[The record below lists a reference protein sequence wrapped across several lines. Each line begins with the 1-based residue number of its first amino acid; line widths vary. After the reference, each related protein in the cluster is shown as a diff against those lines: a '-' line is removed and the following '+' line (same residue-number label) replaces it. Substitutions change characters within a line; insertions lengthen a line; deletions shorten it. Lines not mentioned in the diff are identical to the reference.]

1 MCVRSQ
7 AQFQQLVA
15 GGIFYLSRLSLLLI
29 VIGLS
34 RATSAQS
41 LPSSPTPQDFV
52 TSLLRQSSA
61 TEIAEVLD
69 ANPALVTP
77 LLWKM
82 VSDKAAWS
90 YYEQSPDR
98 AIALHQTALLVA
110 ERLPNKRYLAQ
121 THYNLGRTYSGTGKM
136 REAIAAYLASKD
148 AFDMAGFPRDGIYLL
163 SDLGALYFNLEQY
176 AQARQCAEQS
186 LTLAKALQHSSAPA
200 ALWPDDYGIA
210 GASSLLGALEW
221 RAGKH
226 EQAIAYLKDATGKY
240 LRLTKAGLKLG
251 YQIAD
256 SLAETG
262 RVYRDMGENATA
274 LTFLQQALL
283 LAHKLP
289 QPDLANG
296 ILNSI
301 GGLYLEQEDYD
312 QAEPYFQQA
321 LRSYQR
327 SGNQPEAAGVILN
340 LGVTAQRRGN
350 FSSALEFFQ
359 QALQQATRL
368 GNQDVMIAAGE
379 GLGVIYRE
387 QGNYAA
393 AWQVLEQS
401 LALAKTLQD
410 KMREAELLWRMAEV
424 HLARGAFTQAA
435 ELAAQARQ
443 IALQQRLPKLSYL
456 TAVTLGQVYLRL
468 KKIPEALEIL
478 NEATRQL
485 EALRTRVAGQVQERQ
500 LFFVNKVAAYHLQI
514 ELLLQKG
521 KTLDALQAA
530 ERAKA
535 RVLFDAL
542 QRGSEP
548 VDEQFLAGCKPPTLH
563 PTELGRL
570 VSPKSALL
578 IYTVTPEQTFLFVL
592 KNAAT
597 APEIHTFV
605 IPITAQELRNRARL
619 FHQQI
624 AERRPAFAAESREL
638 YRLLFMPTSAVLRGV
653 EELCIIPDDGLWE
666 VPFQA
671 LQTSTG
677 RYVVEDYA
685 VRYAPSLSV
694 LTALANQPQS
704 QSPTSLL
711 AFGNPATR
719 NDSSPPFAPLPE
731 AEKEVVAIG
740 KLFGSAQIFTSVA
753 ATESRFKA
761 LAARHGILH
770 LATHGVLNNRQP
782 LDSYLL
788 LSNPDGNEDG
798 KLTAREIMQ
807 NKLNA
812 RLVVLSACETAQGHI
827 RAGEG
832 VVGLSWAF
840 FLAGC
845 RTLVVSQWQ
854 VHSAS
859 TADLMVSFFAQRQ
872 RQRQNAE
879 ALRVAALQLM
889 QQPRYQHPYYWASF
903 VTMGAP

>member
-1 MCVRSQ
+1 MSVRSQ
-7 AQFQQLVA
+7 AQFHQLVA
-15 GGIFYLSRLSLLLI
+15 GGMFYLSRLSWLLI

-34 RATSAQS
+34 HTTPAQTI
-41 LPSSPTPQDFV
+41 SSSHIPQDFLA
-52 TSLLRQSSA
+52 TLMRQSST
-61 TEIAEVLD
+61 TEIAVLLD
-69 ANPALVTP
+69 SNPTLVTP
-77 LLWKM
+77 LLWQT
-82 VSDKAAWS
+82 VSDKATGS
-90 YYEQSPDR
+90 YYEQSPDH

-110 ERLPNKRYLAQ
+110 ERLSNKRYLAQ
-121 THYNLGRTYSGTGKM
+121 TYYNLGQTYSGTGKM
-136 REAIAAYLASKD
+136 KEAIAAYLASKD

-186 LTLAKALQHSSAPA
+186 LTLAKALQHSNAPA

-226 EQAIAYLKDATGKY
+226 EQAIAYLKDATAIY
-240 LRLTKAGLKLG
+240 LRLTQAGLKLG

-296 ILNSI
+296 IRNSI
-301 GGLYLEQEDYD
+301 GGLYLEQDDYD

-321 LRSYQR
+321 LQGYQR
-327 SGNQPEAAGVILN
+327 SGNQTEAAGVILN
-340 LGVTAQRRGN
+340 LGVTAQRRN
-350 FSSALEFFQ
+350 IFSSALDFFQ
-359 QALQQATRL
+359 QAIQQATQL
-368 GNQDVMIAAGE
+368 GNQEVRVAAGE

-387 QGNYAA
+387 KGDYSA

-401 LALAKTLQD
+401 LSLAKASQN

-424 HLARGAFTQAA
+424 HLAQNAFTQAA
-435 ELAAQARQ
+435 ELATQARQ
-443 IALQQRLPKLSYL
+443 IAQQQRLPKLSYL
-456 TAVTLGQVYLRL
+456 TAVTLGEAYLRL
-468 KKIPEALEIL
+468 KKIPQALEIL
-478 NEATRQL
+478 NEAAQQL
-485 EALRTRVAGQVQERQ
+485 EALRTRVAGAVQERQ
-500 LFFVNKVAAYHLQI
+500 LFFTNKVAAYHLQI
-514 ELLLQKG
+514 ELLLQQG
-521 KTLDALQAA
+521 KILEALQAA

-597 APEIHTFV
+597 VPEIHTFV
-605 IPITAQELRNRARL
+605 IPITAQELRNRAHL

-624 AERRPAFAAESREL
+624 AERRPAFAIEARAL
-638 YRLLFMPTSAVLRGV
+638 YRLLLQPVAAVLQGV
-653 EELCIIPDDGLWE
+653 EGLCIIPDDGLWE

-694 LTALANQPQS
+694 LTSLANQPQS
-704 QSPTSLL
+704 QSPKSLL

-719 NDSSPPFAPLPE
+719 NYSSPPFAPLPE

-740 KLFGSAQIFTSVA
+740 KLFGSAHIFTSEA
-753 ATESRFKA
+753 ATEGRFKA

-782 LDSYLL
+782 LDSYLA
-788 LSNPDGNEDG
+788 LSNSNENEDG
-798 KLTAREIMQ
+798 RLTAREIMQ
-807 NKLNA
+807 T
-812 RLVVLSACETAQGHI
+812 RLKANLAVLSACETAQGNI

-854 VHSAS
+854 VNSAS

-872 RQRQNAE
+872 RQGQNAQ
-879 ALRVAALQLM
+879 ALREAALKLM